1 MEKTLV
7 FTHRLELALR
17 LVDTTSGRNI
27 SGRDVEVYADE
38 KQIRFQEKND
48 LILVFQGFEKQSFCL
63 KIRSR
68 IYEAVNQEVDLD
80 QLSQTMPLLELH
92 LIPSKD
98 YPGGTEFLCVEG
110 VLPGIREVSAV
121 RMGDNAC
128 LIREFD
134 PRRKMAKIFNPHRLS
149 LERVQY
155 ALMDPDN
162 NRYEPFRIVKQIDDQ
177 TIKID
182 RGLEMS
188 FRNYFPITPEV
199 FGMTH
204 PDGTYCLRVRDD
216 GSEAKWLVRWGTE
229 EGTQFRVIDF
239 RVTPH
244 PKLEGGDV

>member
-38 KQIRFQEKND
+38 KQIHFQEKND
-48 LILVFQGFEKQSFCL
+48 LILVFQGFEKRNFCL

-68 IYEAVNQEVDLD
+68 IYEAAQQKVDLD
-80 QLSQTMPLLELH
+80 QLNPNMPLLELH
-92 LIPSKD
+92 LLPSKD
-98 YPGGTEFLCVEG
+98 YPGETEFLSVEG
-110 VLPGIREVSAV
+110 VLPGIRELSAV
-121 RMGDNAC
+121 RMGDNTC

-134 PRRKMAKIFNPHRLS
+134 PRRKLVKIFNPHRLS
-149 LERVQY
+149 LDRVRY

-162 NRYEPFRIVKQIDDQ
+162 NLYEPFRIARQVDDQ

-188 FRNYFPITPEV
+188 FRNYFTITPQV
-199 FGMTH
+199 VGLTK
-204 PDGTYCLRVRDD
+204 PDGTYCLRMRDD
-216 GSEAKWLVRWGTE
+216 GEEAKWLVRWGTE
-229 EGTQFRVIDF
+229 EEAQFRVIDF

-244 PKLEGGDV
+244 PRLEGGDV

>member
-27 SGRDVEVYADE
+27 SGRNVELYADE
-38 KQIRFQEKND
+38 TQIRFQEKSD
-48 LILVFQGFEKQSFCL
+48 LILIFQGLEKRSFCL

-68 IYEAVNQEVDLD
+68 IYESVEQEVDLD
-80 QLSQTMPLLELH
+80 QLKQDMPLLELH

-110 VLPGIREVSAV
+110 VLPGIRKISAV
-121 RMGDNAC
+121 RMGDNTC

-134 PRRKMAKIFNPHRLS
+134 PRRKMVKIFNPHRLL

-155 ALMDPDN
+155 ALIDPEN
-162 NRYEPFRIVKQIDDQ
+162 NRYEPFRIVKQIDEQ

-199 FGMTH
+199 FGLAK

-216 GSEAKWLVRWGTE
+216 GSEAKWLVRWSTE
-229 EGTQFRVIDF
+229 ETQFRVIDF